1 MIWTIT
7 LPSRC
12 DDENFHSYLL
22 LSLLQQ
28 YFSVCSLDRCFLCNE
43 LGGTNLI
50 KLKLSQKLKCHVI
63 QFISG
68 SPLYQPLFLT
78 SFSCWCP
85 WLWLKETCFPVLSFL
100 QEIIRE
106 TLSLASTDNNF
117 MGLSWEFHEILHF
130 DNRILYNY
138 KDLTRTLHQLWHC
151 PRYFLGFS
159 FLAFYNNLLAHQNS
173 VYFFP
178 LQRPIIG
185 FRINSSVWPVENN
198 VPLMIF
204 KHS

>member
-1 MIWTIT
+1 MKW
-7 LPSRC
+7 PP
-12 DDENFHSYLL
+12 
-22 LSLLQQ
+22 
-28 YFSVCSLDRCFLCNE
+28 
-43 LGGTNLI
+43 I
-50 KLKLSQKLKCHVI
+50 KDSQKTQSLKNRI
-63 QFISG
+63 TFAEIFRAKRGQR
-68 SPLYQPLFLT
+68 LYKMLW
-78 SFSCWCP
+78 SCWNHEFYCQAIK
-85 WLWLKETCFPVLSFL
+85 WEKFSAAN
-100 QEIIRE
+100 
-106 TLSLASTDNNF
+106 SYY
-117 MGLSWEFHEILHF
+117 LSWKWKDDSTRVDTSSQRAEPRAMESCSQTFRHSQGTLHF